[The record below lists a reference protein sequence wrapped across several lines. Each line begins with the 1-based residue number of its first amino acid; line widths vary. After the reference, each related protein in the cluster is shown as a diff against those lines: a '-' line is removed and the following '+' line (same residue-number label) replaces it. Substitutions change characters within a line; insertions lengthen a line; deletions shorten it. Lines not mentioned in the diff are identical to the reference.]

1 MKAGARVRISHPPPK
16 DAQETGHFL
25 MVLVYNLN
33 MTKKNMVNWEAREY
47 IAREKNAAW
56 YVCFGIVVVGLA
68 VLAIFMQQFTFLLLI
83 IVAAVALV
91 VYSVRP
97 PRVLHYSLSSKGLSE
112 GNNLYTFEDF
122 KSFGVLN
129 EDNHYSIVLIPKKRF
144 ATSVVV
150 YFPETSGEEI
160 VDIFGAHLPMEPVK
174 LDVLDKLV
182 RLLRI

>member
-1 MKAGARVRISHPPPK
+1 
-16 DAQETGHFL
+16 
-25 MVLVYNLN
+25 MVLVYNLG

-68 VLAIFMQQFTFLLLI
+68 ALAIFMQQFTFLLLI

-112 GNNLYTFEDF
+112 GNNLYT
-122 KSFGVLN
+122 
-129 EDNHYSIVLIPKKRF
+129 IVLIPKKRF

>member
-1 MKAGARVRISHPPPK
+1 M
-16 DAQETGHFL
+16 FL
-25 MVLVYNLN
+25 NQIVYNLG
-33 MTKKNMVNWEAREY
+33 MVKKNMVNWEAREY
-47 IAREKNAAW
+47 IAREKNAVW
-56 YVCFGIVVVGLA
+56 YVCFAVVVIGLC
-68 VLAIFMQQFTFLLLI
+68 VGAIFLQQITFLILI
-83 IVAAVALV
+83 IVASIALV

-112 GNNLYTFEDF
+112 GNNLYTFDSF
-122 KSFGVLN
+122 KSFGVLQ
-129 EDNHYSIVLIPKKRF
+129 EENHYSIVLIPKKRF

-174 LDVLDKLV
+174 LDVLDKIV

>member
-1 MKAGARVRISHPPPK
+1 MA
-16 DAQETGHFL
+16 
-25 MVLVYNLN
+25 
-33 MTKKNMVNWEAREY
+33 KKNMVNWEAREY
-47 IAREKNAAW
+47 IARDKNATW
-56 YVCFGIVVVGLA
+56 YVCFGIVVVALSVA
-68 VLAIFMQQFTFLLLI
+68 AIFLKQFTFLLLI

-91 VYSVRP
+91 TYSIRP

-112 GNNLYTFEDF
+112 GNNLYTFDSF
-122 KSFGVLN
+122 KSFGVMN

-144 ATSVVV
+144 SPSVVV

-174 LDVLDKLV
+174 LDVLDKIV